1 MTLAT
6 INIVGPAAKTNGLI
20 SKLQYATVEAASI
33 MFKTAAI
40 AHEIPR
46 APLSTHPPQ
55 NMATPIT
62 MKMKPSRRPV
72 TKTPKPDASKI
83 KPTTTRKT
91 PQENTK

>member
-1 MTLAT
+1 MTLAIT
-6 INIVGPAAKTNGLI
+6 KIAGPAAMTNGLI
-20 SKLQYATVEAASI
+20 SKLQNATVDAASN
-33 MFKTAAI
+33 MFKTAAN
-40 AHEIPR
+40 AHETPR

-62 MKMKPSRRPV
+62 IKMKPSRRPT

-91 PQENTK
+91 PQKNTK